1 MTDRLSTT
9 RKIAVCVFLLALA
22 GACSN
27 DDDGPSRARSTQ
39 DASTQ
44 GGGPIREFELELR
57 ELSGSGVTGTA
68 QIKTLGQEAGDLV
81 VELDDAPDGEL
92 ALHTHSGPCV
102 AQATAPT
109 HQIEPVVDGRAET
122 RIAASV
128 QGLTHGGF
136 NLSVHANED
145 GDSEH
150 ITCGEIGAG
159 PVDE

>member
-9 RKIAVCVFLLALA
+9 RKIAVCFLLALV

-27 DDDGPSRARSTQ
+27 DDDRRSQARSTQ

-44 GGGPIREFELELR
+44 GGGPIREFEVELR
-57 ELSGSGVTGTA
+57 ELEGSGVTGRA

-81 VELDDAPDGEL
+81 VELDGAPDGEL

-102 AQATAPT
+102 EQATAPT
-109 HQIEPVVDGRAET
+109 HQLAPVVDGRIET
-122 RIAASV
+122 QISASV

-136 NLSVHANED
+136 NISVHESED

-150 ITCGEIGAG
+150 ISCGEIGSG